1 MDFLQKIFPIDN
13 NGKINIFGFS
23 LYADDL
29 LIIAL
34 LFLLYREKVSNK
46 FLYII
51 LLSLVL

>member
-34 LFLLYREKVSNK
+34 LFLLYWEKVSNK